1 MPSKPEPSHR
11 PTKSDEAKKRERG
24 AHHDTVDRDSDDSF
38 PASDPP
44 STTPV
49 TGPRRNHE
57 R

>member
-1 MPSKPEPSHR
+1 MAQKSEPSHR
-11 PTKSDEAKKRERG
+11 PIESDDNKKKRDRR
-24 AHHDTVDRDSDDSF
+24 DTVDRDSDDSF

-49 TGPRRNHE
+49 TGPRRHHE

>member
-49 TGPRRNHE
+49 TGPRRDHE